1 MTSTTVSSI
10 NLSSYLSEEFTTKLF
25 DSVINQLSGV
35 TNICFLLCGLFSFAF
50 FANTLMKTWAKG
62 EAIDFHALFR
72 PFVIG
77 IITINFS
84 LVYGLV
90 DGVFEPVNS
99 YTEKVS
105 QVNTRE
111 IDKTKEKLEKLK
123 VEFKEEEKR
132 AKQEDAGFWGGI
144 TFVSS
149 INDFFSNLY
158 MNCIDLFLWGLE
170 YLSAILFGAVKLV
183 IRAVSLA
190 FRIVLIVFG
199 PFAFALSVLPIFKDN
214 WKGWL
219 SKYLN
224 VCLFI
229 PIANLMDLIIN
240 QLHLTLINSH
250 IEVYKDAIVRVAED
264 AASVDTT
271 MTTLTISYI
280 IFLLAFLVLY
290 LMIPSIASYIVSSAG
305 MESITGGITLA
316 GSFAASKMLSG
327 TAQNPLTPNILRLFN
342 RHYWTEKW
350 KKIPCMNV
358 ANIKEGADTPNVL
371 IVNGIS
377 KKKIC

>member
-358 ANIKEGADTPNVL
+358 VNIKEGADTPNVL